1 MADAISTYA
10 ITAGVFVF
18 LAALLFATRAKRYSH
33 GYGEVN
39 AETTTT
45 SSEA

>member
-10 ITAGVFVF
+10 ITAGVFAF
-18 LAALLFATRAKRYSH
+18 LAAVLFASRAKRYSH

-39 AETTTT
+39 AETSTT
-45 SSEA
+45 SREA